1 MQHTRHDYKLNE
13 RIDRLFEL
21 VILLIHT
28 VQCFLLLLLL
38 FIWLVIESPWK
49 EKVKLDKIEQGD
61 YSSLDFYLTI
71 SFKVI

>member
-1 MQHTRHDYKLNE
+1 MQRTRHDYKLNE